1 MLDHRCEMKTLDSY
15 LGSSFF
21 RGFFLVGLVLVSL
34 FSFLELVTQL
44 DDVGKG
50 NFQAIDAFVFVFLTL
65 PKRIIDMLPISA
77 LLGGIMGL
85 GMLAERGELI
95 AMRAAGLSVRR
106 ICFSVLAAA
115 GLLMLASAATEQ
127 FVVPQLEQYAHARRS
142 LALSGS
148 GGLMLTKRGFWARNG
163 DSFIRVGLI
172 LSGGIAADLDIYERD
187 EEGFLRAYMHAREA
201 DIHEDGRWTL
211 RDIQTKAIE
220 EQGISTEY
228 LPSLTIDSF
237 FSKDQVS
244 VLELSPESLAPSD
257 LYVYIKALQER
268 GQNANHYIL
277 ALWQKLV
284 MPLTTGAMVLLSLPF
299 VFGPPRGMT
308 VGLRIALGASVGIA
322 FYLANQIIGY
332 LGLLLEFPAP
342 LTTLTP
348 VALILGIAL
357 WQLRHAP

>member
-1 MLDHRCEMKTLDSY
+1 MRTLDRY

-21 RGFFLVGLVLVSL
+21 RGFFLVVLVLVSL

-50 NFQAIDAFVFVFLTL
+50 NFQAVDAFIFVGLTL

-77 LLGGIMGL
+77 LLGGIIGL

-115 GLLMLASAATEQ
+115 SLLMLASAATEQ

-148 GGLMLTKRGFWARNG
+148 SGIMLTKRGFWARHGN
-163 DSFIRVGLI
+163 SFIRVGKTLA
-172 LSGGIAADLDIYERD
+172 GGIAADLDIYERD
-187 EEGFLRAYMHAREA
+187 EEGFLRSFIHAREA
-201 DIHEDGRWTL
+201 DIHKDGLWTL
-211 RDIQTKAIE
+211 KDIQKKVIE
-220 EQGISTEY
+220 EQGISTQS
-228 LPSLTIDSF
+228 LASLTIDSF

-244 VLELSPESLAPSD
+244 VLELPPESLAPSD
-257 LYVYIKALQER
+257 LYLYIKALRER
-268 GQNANHYIL
+268 GQNADNYSL

-308 VGLRIALGASVGIA
+308 VGLRITLGASVGIS

-332 LGLLLEFPAP
+332 VGLLLEFPAP

-348 VALILGIAL
+348 VALILTIAL
-357 WQLRHAP
+357 WQLRQAP

>member
-1 MLDHRCEMKTLDSY
+1 MRTLDRY

-21 RGFFLVGLVLVSL
+21 RGFFLVVLVLVSL

-50 NFQAIDAFVFVFLTL
+50 NFQAVDALIFVGLTL

-77 LLGGIMGL
+77 LLGGIIGL

-115 GLLMLASAATEQ
+115 GLLMLASTATEQ

-142 LALSGS
+142 LAVSGS
-148 GGLMLTKRGFWARNG
+148 SGIMLTKQGFWARHGN
-163 DSFIRVGLI
+163 SFIRVGLT
-172 LSGGIAADLDIYERD
+172 LSGGLAADLDIYERD
-187 EEGFLRAYMHAREA
+187 EEGFLRAFIHAREA
-201 DIHEDGRWTL
+201 DINEDGRWTL
-211 RDIQTKAIE
+211 KDIQKKVIE
-220 EQGISTEY
+220 EEGISTDY

-244 VLELSPESLAPSD
+244 VLELPPESLAPSD
-257 LYVYIKALQER
+257 LYLYIKALRER
-268 GQNANHYIL
+268 GQNADNYSL

-308 VGLRIALGASVGIA
+308 VGFRITMGAMVGIG
-322 FYLANQIIGY
+322 FYLANQIVGY

-348 VALILGIAL
+348 VALIYAIAL
-357 WQLRHAP
+357 WQLRQAP

>member
-1 MLDHRCEMKTLDSY
+1 MKTLDRY

-21 RGFFLVGLVLVSL
+21 RGFFLVALVLVSL

-50 NFQAIDAFVFVFLTL
+50 HFQAADAFIFVVLTL
-65 PKRIIDMLPISA
+65 PKRIIEMLPVSA
-77 LLGGIMGL
+77 LLGGIIGL

-115 GLLMLASAATEQ
+115 GLLMLASGAAEEH
-127 FVVPQLEQYAHARRS
+127 VVPQLEQYAHGRRA

-148 GGLMLTKRGFWARNG
+148 RGIMLTKRGFWARYGN
-163 DSFIRVGLI
+163 SFIRVGKT

-187 EEGFLRAYMHAREA
+187 QDGFLRAFIHAREA
-201 DIHEDGRWTL
+201 DIHKDGRWTL
-211 RDIQTKAIE
+211 KGIQKKSIG
-220 EQGISTEY
+220 EQGISTQY
-228 LPSLTIDSF
+228 LPELTIDSF
-237 FSKDQVS
+237 FSKDQIT
-244 VLELSPESLAPSD
+244 VLELPPESLAPSD
-257 LYVYIKALQER
+257 LYSYIKALQER
-268 GQNANHYIL
+268 GQNADHYIL
-277 ALWQKLV
+277 ALWQKLA

-299 VFGPPRGMT
+299 VFGPPRSMT
-308 VGLRIALGASVGIA
+308 VGLRITLGASVGIA

-342 LTTLTP
+342 VTTLTP
-348 VALILGIAL
+348 AVLIMGIAL
-357 WQLRHAP
+357 WQLRRAP

>member
-1 MLDHRCEMKTLDSY
+1 MRTLDLY
-15 LGSSFF
+15 LGKSFF
-21 RGFFLVGLVLVSL
+21 RGFFLVVLVLVSL

-50 NFQAIDAFVFVFLTL
+50 NFQAVEAFVFVGLTL

-77 LLGGIMGL
+77 LLGGIIGL

-142 LALSGS
+142 LALSGTRTI
-148 GGLMLTKRGFWARNG
+148 MLTKRGFWARHGN
-163 DSFIRVGLI
+163 SFIRVGVT

-187 EEGFLRAYMHAREA
+187 KDGRLRTFMHAREA
-201 DIHEDGRWTL
+201 EIHKDGRWTL
-211 RDIQTKAIE
+211 KDIQKKAIE
-220 EQGISTEY
+220 EQGITTQY
-228 LPSLTIDSF
+228 LERLTIDSF

-244 VLELSPESLAPSD
+244 VLELPPESLAPSD
-257 LYVYIKALQER
+257 LYLYINALLER
-268 GQNANHYIL
+268 GQNADHYIL

-284 MPLTTGAMVLLSLPF
+284 MPLATAAMVLLSLPF
-299 VFGPPRGMT
+299 VFGPPRSMT
-308 VGLRIALGASVGIA
+308 VGLRITLGALVGIA

-332 LGLLLEFPAP
+332 LGLLLDLPAP

-357 WQLRHAP
+357 WQLRQAP

>member
-1 MLDHRCEMKTLDSY
+1 MKTLDRY
-15 LGSSFF
+15 LSSSFF
-21 RGFFLVGLVLVSL
+21 RGFFLVVLVLVSL

-50 NFQAIDAFVFVFLTL
+50 NFQPVDAFIFVGLTL

-77 LLGGIMGL
+77 LLGGIIGL

-115 GLLMLASAATEQ
+115 GLLMVASAASEQ
-127 FVVPQLEQYAHARRS
+127 FVVPQLEQYAHGRRS
-142 LALSGS
+142 LAVSGS
-148 GGLMLTKRGFWARNG
+148 SDIMLTKRGFWARHGN
-163 DSFIRVGLI
+163 SFIRVGVT
-172 LSGGIAADLDIYERD
+172 LSGGIAADVDIYERD
-187 EEGFLRAYMHAREA
+187 QDGRLRAFIHAGEA
-201 DIHEDGRWTL
+201 DIHKDGRWTL
-211 RDIQTKAIE
+211 KEVQKKVID
-220 EQGISTEY
+220 EQGITTQY
-228 LPSLTIDSF
+228 LPSLTLDSF

-244 VLELSPESLAPSD
+244 VLELPPESLSPSD
-257 LYVYIKALQER
+257 LYLYINALQQR
-268 GQNANHYIL
+268 GQNADHYSL

-308 VGLRIALGASVGIA
+308 VGLRITLGASVGIG

-332 LGLLLEFPAP
+332 LGLLLDFPAP

-348 VALILGIAL
+348 VALILAIAL
-357 WQLRHAP
+357 WQLRQAP

>member
-1 MLDHRCEMKTLDSY
+1 MTTLDRY

-21 RGFFLVGLVLVSL
+21 RGFFLVVLVLVSL
-34 FSFLELVTQL
+34 FSFLELVSQL
-44 DDVGKG
+44 DQVGKG
-50 NFQAIDAFVFVFLTL
+50 NFQTIDAFIFVGLTL

-77 LLGGIMGL
+77 LLGGIIGL
-85 GMLAERGELI
+85 GMLAERGELV

-115 GLLMLASAATEQ
+115 GLLMLASGAAEQ
-127 FVVPQLEQYAHARRS
+127 FVVPQLEQQAHARNS

-148 GGLMLTKRGFWARNG
+148 SGIMLTKQGFWARHGN
-163 DSFIRVGLI
+163 SFVRVGKTF
-172 LSGGIAADLDIYERD
+172 SGGIAADVDIYQRD
-187 EEGFLRAYMHAREA
+187 KNGFLRAFIHAREA
-201 DIHEDGRWTL
+201 DIHKNGQWTL
-211 RDIQTKAIE
+211 KDIQKKTIE
-220 EQGISTEY
+220 KQGISTEY

-244 VLELSPESLAPSD
+244 ILELPPESLAPSD
-257 LYVYIKALQER
+257 LYFYIKALQER
-268 GQNANHYIL
+268 GQNADHYVM

-299 VFGPPRGMT
+299 VFGPPGGMT
-308 VGLRIALGASVGIA
+308 VGLRITLGASVGIA

-332 LGLLLEFPAP
+332 LGLLLEIPAP

-348 VALILGIAL
+348 VALILGIAFWKL
-357 WQLRHAP
+357 HQAP

>member
-1 MLDHRCEMKTLDSY
+1 MTTLDRY
-15 LGSSFF
+15 LGSRFF
-21 RGFFLVGLVLVSL
+21 RGFFLVVLVLVSL
-34 FSFLELVTQL
+34 FSFLELVSQL
-44 DDVGKG
+44 DQVGKG
-50 NFQAIDAFVFVFLTL
+50 NFQAIDAFIFVALTL

-77 LLGGIMGL
+77 LLGGIIGL
-85 GMLAERGELI
+85 GMLAERGELV

-115 GLLMLASAATEQ
+115 GLLMLVSGAAEQ
-127 FVVPQLEQYAHARRS
+127 FVVPQLEQEAHARSS
-142 LALSGS
+142 LALSDSS
-148 GGLMLTKRGFWARNG
+148 GIMLTKRGFWARHGN
-163 DSFIRVGLI
+163 SFIRVGKTFT
-172 LSGGIAADLDIYERD
+172 GGIAADVDIYQRD
-187 EEGFLRAYMHAREA
+187 ENGFLRAFIHAREA
-201 DIHEDGRWTL
+201 DIHKDGQWTL
-211 RDIQTKAIE
+211 KDIQKKTIDKG
-220 EQGISTEY
+220 GISTQY

-244 VLELSPESLAPSD
+244 ILEVPPESLAPSD
-257 LYVYIKALQER
+257 LYFYIKALQER
-268 GQNANHYIL
+268 GQNADHYVM

-308 VGLRIALGASVGIA
+308 VGLRITLGASVGIA

-332 LGLLLEFPAP
+332 LGLLLDIPAP

-357 WQLRHAP
+357 WKLRQAP

>member
-1 MLDHRCEMKTLDSY
+1 MRTLDLY
-15 LGSSFF
+15 LGKNFF
-21 RGFFLVGLVLVSL
+21 RGFFLVALVLVSL

-50 NFQAIDAFVFVFLTL
+50 NFQAVDAFIFVGLTL
-65 PKRIIDMLPISA
+65 PRRIIDMLPISA
-77 LLGGIMGL
+77 LLGGIIGL
-85 GMLAERGELI
+85 GMLAKRGELI

-127 FVVPQLEQYAHARRS
+127 YVVPQLEQYAHARRS

-148 GGLMLTKRGFWARNG
+148 SGIMLTKRGFWARHGN
-163 DSFIRVGLI
+163 SFIRVGMT

-187 EEGFLRAYMHAREA
+187 EDGRLRTFIHAREA
-201 DIHEDGRWTL
+201 EIHKDGRWTL
-211 RDIQTKAIE
+211 KDIQKKVIE
-220 EQGISTEY
+220 TEGISTQH
-228 LPSLTIDSF
+228 LPSLKIESF
-237 FSKDQVS
+237 FSEDQVS
-244 VLELSPESLAPSD
+244 VLELPPESLAPSD
-257 LYVYIKALQER
+257 LYLYIKALQER
-268 GQNANHYIL
+268 GQNPDNYSL
-277 ALWQKLV
+277 ALWQKVV
-284 MPLTTGAMVLLSLPF
+284 MPLATGAMVLLSLPF

-308 VGLRIALGASVGIA
+308 VGLRITLGAMVGIA

-348 VALILGIAL
+348 VALILGIAI
-357 WQLRHAP
+357 WRLRLAS

>member
-1 MLDHRCEMKTLDSY
+1 MRTLDRY
-15 LGSSFF
+15 LGTSFF
-21 RGFFLVGLVLVSL
+21 RGFLLVVLVLVSL

-50 NFQAIDAFVFVFLTL
+50 NFQAIDAFIFVGLTL
-65 PKRIIDMLPISA
+65 PRRIIDMLPISA
-77 LLGGIMGL
+77 LLGGIIGL
-85 GMLAERGELI
+85 GMLAERGELV

-115 GLLMLASAATEQ
+115 GLLMLASGAAEQ
-127 FVVPQLEQYAHARRS
+127 FVVPQLEQHAYSRRA

-148 GGLMLTKRGFWARNG
+148 SDIMLTRRGFWARNG
-163 DSFIRVGLI
+163 NSFIRVGKTLA
-172 LSGGIAADLDIYERD
+172 GGIAEDVDIYQRD
-187 EEGFLRAYMHAREA
+187 EDGFLRAFIHAREA
-201 DIHEDGRWTL
+201 DIHKDGRWTL
-211 RDIQTKAIE
+211 KDIQKKTIE
-220 EQGISTEY
+220 RQGISTEH

-237 FSKDQVS
+237 FSKNQVS
-244 VLELSPESLAPSD
+244 VLELPPESLAPSD
-257 LYVYIKALQER
+257 LYLYIKALQER
-268 GQNANHYIL
+268 GQDADHYIL

-308 VGLRIALGASVGIA
+308 VGWRITLGASVGVA

-342 LTTLTP
+342 LTTLAP
-348 VALILGIAL
+348 VALILGIAF
-357 WQLRHAP
+357 WQLHQAP

>member
-1 MLDHRCEMKTLDSY
+1 
-15 LGSSFF
+15 
-21 RGFFLVGLVLVSL
+21 
-34 FSFLELVTQL
+34 
-44 DDVGKG
+44 
-50 NFQAIDAFVFVFLTL
+50 
-65 PKRIIDMLPISA
+65 
-77 LLGGIMGL
+77 
-85 GMLAERGELI
+85 
-95 AMRAAGLSVRR
+95 
-106 ICFSVLAAA
+106 
-115 GLLMLASAATEQ
+115 
-127 FVVPQLEQYAHARRS
+127 
-142 LALSGS
+142 
-148 GGLMLTKRGFWARNG
+148 MLTKRGFWARNG
-163 DSFIRVGLI
+163 NSFIRVGII